1 MVNNCFFIF
10 RTGKRESIMAETL
23 DELRK
28 KIDELDAK
36 IVSLLNERYSTV
48 QKVGAF
54 KKDTASA
61 IYVPERERKV
71 YEKVSRLN
79 CGPMKDVTLFA
90 IYREIMSG
98 ALALEH
104 GLRIAYFGSEGA
116 CTHLAAVTKFGNSVL
131 YKPEGSIRA
140 ILEDVVSG
148 RCDYGCIPESI
159 FLEGLDAHCCKFFAS
174 GRLKI
179 CAEICGKSISVS
191 DSASAF
197 ARYMIVGKQNTGATG
212 DDKTSLFFALPDRP
226 GALFEALA
234 PFKDEETSLH
244 IAGSLPSREVTEK
257 DEGKYFFLVD
267 LQGHMQD
274 EKVMRLLTR
283 LQEKVLDLVVLGSY
297 PRGIAPAPGMNI

>member
-1 MVNNCFFIF
+1 
-10 RTGKRESIMAETL
+10 MAESL

-36 IVSLLNERYSTV
+36 IVSLLNERYVTV
-48 QKVGAF
+48 QKVGEF

-61 IYVPERERKV
+61 VYVPERERKV
-71 YEKVSRLN
+71 YEKVRRLN
-79 CGPMKDVTLFA
+79 AGPMKDVTLFA

-116 CTHLAAVTKFGNSVL
+116 CTHLASVTKFGNSVL
-131 YKPEGSIRA
+131 YKPERSIRA
-140 ILEDVVSG
+140 IFDDVVSG

-159 FLEGLDAHCCKFFAS
+159 FLEGLDEYSCALFSA

-179 CAEICGKSISVS
+179 CAEICGKAISVS

-197 ARYMIVGKQNTGATG
+197 ARYMIIGKQNTGATG
-212 DDKTSLFFALPDRP
+212 DDKTSLFFALPDRS

-234 PFKDEETSLH
+234 PFKDEATSLH
-244 IAGSLPSREVTEK
+244 IAGSLPSKETAEK
-257 DEGKYFFLVD
+257 EERKYLFLVD
-267 LQGHMQD
+267 LQGHIQE
-274 EKVMRLLTR
+274 EKVKRLLAR

-297 PRGIAPAPGMNI
+297 PRGIAPLPGENA